1 MKKKLIILITIVL
14 GVLAVGCSNNEV
26 NQQYEQ
32 AMADGKSKVIEE
44 EYDKAIDYFKLA
56 LESKEDDAEAKNLI
70 EQLNLLLEVE
80 DAESHGAYFFQIGKL
95 EKIEAI
101 KTETNVVKEKASKYK
116 ELAIKNIDD
125 WINDIENSVNNA
137 EYDKAQED
145 IDFILKDLKKY
156 DCLKDQLERC
166 NKLLETCKEKKKEA
180 EKQVSNN
187 SEKVWCSGV
196 GIGYEINSGHY
207 VDKNNAI
214 LNYGVTGSLCY
225 GCMLKKQLGST
236 GYYEDCPVCGN
247 TCAVSRYYGKCQYC
261 GEKVYPAIKKIYDD
275 GTAIL
280 EDGTKFNW

>member
-1 MKKKLIILITIVL
+1 MKKRLIVLITVVL
-14 GVLAVGCSNNEV
+14 SMLVVVGCSNNEV
-26 NQQYEQ
+26 NQQYEN
-32 AMADGKSKVIEE
+32 AMSEGKSKVIEE

-95 EKIEAI
+95 EKIESI

-187 SEKVWCSGV
+187 SEKVWCG
-196 GIGYEINSGHY
+196 GMNHSGHY
-207 VDKNNAI
+207 VDKENFIEGFNR
-214 LNYGVTGSLCY
+214 CK
-225 GCMLKKQLGST
+225 GCDTRRMLGST
-236 GYYEDCPVCGN
+236 GFYEDCPVCGN
-247 TCAVSRYYGKCQYC
+247 TCAVSRYTGKCQYC

>member
-56 LESKEDDAEAKNLI
+56 LESKEDDVEAKNLI

-95 EKIEAI
+95 EKIESI

-187 SEKVWCSGV
+187 SEKVWC
-196 GIGYEINSGHY
+196 NWGHY
-207 VDKNNAI
+207 VNKENFSEG
-214 LNYGVTGSLCY
+214 LNRCI
-225 GCMLKKQLGST
+225 GCNMKRDFSST
-236 GYYEDCPVCGN
+236 STYEDCPVCEN
-247 TCAVSRYYGKCQYC
+247 TYAVSRYDGKCQYC
-261 GEKVYPAIKKIYDD
+261 GAKVYSAIKEIY
-275 GTAIL
+275 
-280 EDGTKFNW
+280 EDGTIIYEDGSRG